1 MAQVMSFSPTL
12 YGLKNPMNKP
22 SDFLTGYSIRACYAD
37 TDAAGVIHHARLLEF
52 FERSRTEW
60 LERINAG
67 PQAMEDLNL
76 LLIIREV
83 TLKFHK
89 PGRLNDRLG
98 FTHRISKVGNSQFA
112 LEQAVFLIPS
122 GETQEPDPEQCLASA
137 TFHIVCISIDKMK
150 SHPLP
155 SSIISAAR

>member
-1 MAQVMSFSPTL
+1 
-12 YGLKNPMNKP
+12 MNNP
-22 SDFLTGYSIRACYAD
+22 SDFLADYSIRACYAD

-60 LERINAG
+60 LERIHAG
-67 PQAMEDLNL
+67 PKALEDLNL

-83 TLKFHK
+83 TLRFHR

-98 FTHRISKVGNSQFA
+98 FTHRISKLGNSQFVLDQSVFVLQDDE
-112 LEQAVFLIPS
+112 LEPPDQQAP
-122 GETQEPDPEQCLASA
+122 LASA
-137 TFHIVCISIDKMK
+137 TFHLVCISIDKMK

-155 SSIISAAR
+155 SMIVNAARSNDLG

>member
-1 MAQVMSFSPTL
+1 MN
-12 YGLKNPMNKP
+12 NP
-22 SDFLTGYSIRACYAD
+22 SELLAGYSIRACYAD

-60 LERINAG
+60 LESIDAG
-67 PQAMEDLNL
+67 PKILERQNL

-83 TLKFHK
+83 MLQFHQ
-89 PGRLNDRLG
+89 PGRLNDRLA
-98 FTHRISKVGNSQFA
+98 FSHRISKLGNSQFA
-112 LEQAVFLIPS
+112 LEQSVYVIRDN
-122 GETQEPDPEQCLASA
+122 EPNTADPKNCLASA

-155 SSIISAAR
+155 SAIVHAAQLVDLGTQS